1 MRMGIV
7 SERRH
12 RQRVQRI
19 RRRLLI
25 VAMVALLAGAAMTP
39 ELRQRIAETVRRGM
53 DTAQAFAPGRRAQA
67 ELTLPE
73 REVYALQLG
82 VFDSGERA
90 ASEAQRLQAAGVRC
104 VIWQRDKMRIV
115 SDVALSRDGLNTGEG
130 QLGYIIQETLPRVCM
145 RLTADAGD
153 LEAVQALLMLPDALL
168 TALLDE
174 GQALEPLLADTRA
187 QAERALSAHPESTL
201 YTQLAQSLINW
212 CALIEQTR
220 READEA
226 AARRYAAVTMCTLC
240 RELRMAIANQAP
252 STASTASAQRMPST
266 AAEVMPPA

>member
-1 MRMGIV
+1 MGIV

-12 RQRVQRI
+12 RQRMQRI
-19 RRRLLI
+19 RRRLL
-25 VAMVALLAGAAMTP
+25 VAAIVALLAGAAMTP
-39 ELRQRIAETVRRGM
+39 VLRQRIAETVRQGM
-53 DTAQAFAPGRRAQA
+53 QAAQAFAPGRSAQA

-73 REVYALQLG
+73 REVAALQMG

-90 ASEAQRLQAAGVRC
+90 ASEAQRLQAEGVRC

-115 SDVALSRDGLNTGEG
+115 SDVALSRDGLNAGEG
-130 QLGYIIQETLPRVCM
+130 GYVIRETLPRVSM
-145 RLTADAGD
+145 RLTADAGA

-174 GQALEPLLADTRA
+174 SQTLETLLADTRA
-187 QAERALSAHPESTL
+187 TAERALGTHPESAL

-220 READEA
+220 QDAQDE

-252 STASTASAQRMPST
+252 SAASTASAQRMPST
-266 AAEVMPPA
+266 AADVMPPA

>member
-53 DTAQAFAPGRRAQA
+53 DTAQAFAPGRRAQS

-153 LEAVQALLMLPDALL
+153 LEAAQALLMLPDALL

-187 QAERALSAHPESTL
+187 QA
-201 YTQLAQSLINW
+201 
-212 CALIEQTR
+212 
-220 READEA
+220 
-226 AARRYAAVTMCTLC
+226 
-240 RELRMAIANQAP
+240 
-252 STASTASAQRMPST
+252 
-266 AAEVMPPA
+266 